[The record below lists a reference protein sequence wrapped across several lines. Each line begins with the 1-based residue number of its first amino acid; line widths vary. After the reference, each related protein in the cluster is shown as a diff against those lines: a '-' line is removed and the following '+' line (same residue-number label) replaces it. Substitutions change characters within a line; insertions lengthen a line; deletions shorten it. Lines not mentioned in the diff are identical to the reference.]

1 VRILVTGQP
10 ASGLFI
16 LAGILRRI
24 YGLAD
29 LNAAGDWPVNDTAE
43 LIRHVTDQ
51 GFPDQGLLAGHFE
64 ADELLMRRC
73 REQEIRVICVIRDPY
88 VNFETLY
95 LHANG
100 DRGVPLV
107 PQSTQLKDAELDSP
121 EVRDF
126 IAGVFSGHLHMTARW
141 QSVSDVLLLR
151 QEDLV
156 TDTEGALKALVSGL
170 GQANPQQLDAAI
182 REARENR
189 LQGSVANPLSDPRL
203 PSSVICAINKV
214 LPGAFSRW
222 GYEIR
227 PCAAEA
233 AMNARMSNFSRFIDL
248 YNERQRI
255 FLVGHGKSGTT
266 WLHMLFFHHPNAA
279 VVAERRLFEH
289 PDENQAL
296 LDNLLDDSWFES
308 WFRSSSFGVT
318 APEQSG
324 VRYELSRLM
333 SDYLLYRALAVRKTA
348 KGFER
353 TAPITHFS
361 EKIALNTEQD
371 AQVTIE
377 TLKKLYPDAKIVHI
391 VRDPRDVAVSAM
403 FHSYRNFREKRE
415 KNWITDFVDSVLE
428 GSNENILKKQAV
440 SAYFKSHAKAWN
452 RIASI
457 FHTRGESLY
466 GDHYLLV
473 RYEDLLSAPREQVQ
487 RLFSFAGLP
496 HEDNLVAEIVEKASF
511 KNLSKG
517 RKAGEQDS
525 SSFYRKGVA
534 GDWKNYLT
542 AEASRK
548 VFRDAWELMQQFG
561 YIDSNQETS
570 G

>member
-1 VRILVTGQP
+1 MRILLTGQP

-16 LAGILRRI
+16 LAALLRRI
-24 YGLAD
+24 YGLED
-29 LNAAGDWPVNDTAE
+29 LNAVADGMAGDTPSLADWIQTG
-43 LIRHVTDQ
+43 
-51 GFPDQGLLAGHFE
+51 GFPDRGLLAGHYE
-64 ADELLMRRC
+64 ADEALLKAC
-73 REQEIRVICVIRDPY
+73 LDQGVRVVCMARDPY
-88 VNFETLY
+88 VNFEVMY
-95 LHANG
+95 VHANG
-100 DRGVPLV
+100 SRGMPAA
-107 PQSTQLKDAELDSP
+107 PETATLKDAPLDGP
-121 EVRDF
+121 DVAAF
-126 IAGVFSGHLHMTARW
+126 IAGVYSRYLEMTARW
-141 QSVSDVLLLR
+141 QAVDDALMVR

-156 TDTEGALKALVSGL
+156 TAPKMSLKALASEL
-170 GQANPQQLDAAI
+170 GEMDAGMLNAAI
-182 REARENR
+182 YEIMEDQVR
-189 LQGSVANPLSDPRL
+189 GSVGNSLSDSRL
-203 PSSVICAINKV
+203 PASAICEINKV
-214 LPGAFSRW
+214 LPPAYAALGYAPRHCAPKAVMNSR
-222 GYEIR
+222 
-227 PCAAEA
+227 
-233 AMNARMSNFSRFIDL
+233 MQDFSRFIDL
-248 YNERQRI
+248 YNERQRV

-289 PDENQAL
+289 PDENEAL
-296 LDNLLDDSWFES
+296 LDNLLNDAWFES

-318 APEQSG
+318 LPEQTD

-353 TAPITHFS
+353 NEPITHFS

-371 AQVTIE
+371 AQVTID

-403 FHSYRNFREKRE
+403 FHSYRNFREKHER
-415 KNWITDFVDSVLE
+415 NWITDFVDSVLE
-428 GSNENILKKQAV
+428 GNNDNILKKQAV
-440 SAYFKSHAKAWN
+440 STYFKSHARAWN

-457 FHTRGESLY
+457 FHHSGEALY
-466 GDHYLLV
+466 GENYLLV
-473 RYEDLLSAPREQVQ
+473 RYEDLLQAPQEQVN
-487 RLFSFAGLP
+487 RLFTFTGLD
-496 HEDNLVAEIVEKASF
+496 HDEQLVADVVEKASF

-542 AEASRK
+542 PEASRK

-561 YIDSNQETS
+561 YE
-570 G
+570 

>member
-1 VRILVTGQP
+1 M
-10 ASGLFI
+10 
-16 LAGILRRI
+16 LRRV
-24 YGLAD
+24 YGLDD
-29 LNAAGDWPVNDTAE
+29 LNAAAGGPPEDARSLAAFITED
-43 LIRHVTDQ
+43 R
-51 GFPDQGLLAGHFE
+51 FPSQGLLAGHYE
-64 ADELLMRRC
+64 ADPALLQAC
-73 REQEIRVICVIRDPY
+73 RDKDISVICVLRDPY
-88 VNFETLY
+88 ISFETLY

-100 DRGVPLV
+100 NRDMPAAPETRSLRGVDL
-107 PQSTQLKDAELDSP
+107 ESP
-121 EVRDF
+121 EVAGF
-126 IAGVFSGHLHMTARW
+126 IAGDYSRYLDMTARW
-141 QSVSDVLLLR
+141 QAVDEAFLVR

-156 TDTEGALKALVSGL
+156 TAPEKTLDDLAPLLGIVDEDVRDRAIHEIMDNMAL
-170 GQANPQQLDAAI
+170 
-182 REARENR
+182 
-189 LQGSVANPLSDPRL
+189 GSVANSLSDSRL
-203 PSSVICAINKV
+203 PASVICAINEV
-214 LPGAFSRW
+214 LPDAFVRL
-222 GYEIR
+222 GYEQR
-227 PCAAEA
+227 PCAPESV
-233 AMNARMSNFSRFIDL
+233 MNDRLRHFSRFIDL
-248 YNERQRI
+248 YNEKQRV

-289 PDENQAL
+289 PDENEAL
-296 LDNLLDDSWFES
+296 LDDLLDDDWFES

-318 APEQSG
+318 APEQTG

-353 TAPITHFS
+353 NEPITHFS

-371 AQVTIE
+371 AQVTID

-415 KNWITDFVDSVLE
+415 RNWITDFVDSVLA
-428 GSNENILKKQAV
+428 GNNDNILKKQAV

-457 FHTRGESLY
+457 FHQSGKALY
-466 GDHYLLV
+466 GDNYLLV
-473 RYEDLLSAPREQVQ
+473 RYEDLLQAPREQVS
-487 RLFSFAGLP
+487 RLFAFAGLAHDEP
-496 HEDNLVAEIVEKASF
+496 LVEEVVEKASF

-542 AEASRK
+542 PQTSRK
-548 VFRDAWELMQQFG
+548 VFKDAWELMQQFG
-561 YIDSNQETS
+561 YE
-570 G
+570 